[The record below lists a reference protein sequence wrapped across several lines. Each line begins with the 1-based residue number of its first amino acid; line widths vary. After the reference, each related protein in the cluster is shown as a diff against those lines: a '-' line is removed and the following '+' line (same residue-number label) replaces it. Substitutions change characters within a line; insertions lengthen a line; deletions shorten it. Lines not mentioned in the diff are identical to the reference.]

1 VVKTIAASEFRPSD
15 QTRERH
21 APADS
26 DYGDGGRSSLR
37 GHASPVAGCADG
49 HRSGA
54 PAPARSS
61 GERAASAERVFHQDL
76 TRTVQVDAAGHIT
89 YPLIGQVAA
98 AARTARDLEA
108 TIAAKLGERYLQSPQ
123 VMVLVKAAPGQKF
136 TVEGAVASPGIYD
149 INGRMTLLQAIATA
163 KGLETAANPRNVV
176 VFRLIEGRRMA
187 GLADLSEIRSGKL
200 NDPQIYAGDVI
211 VVESSRTKALL
222 RTMLGTVPLFNLLL
236 L

>member
-1 VVKTIAASEFRPSD
+1 MPRLIVIMATAAAALCAATPALS
-15 QTRERH
+15 QA
-21 APADS
+21 APTAI
-26 DYGDGGRSSLR
+26 GQ
-37 GHASPVAGCADG
+37 
-49 HRSGA
+49 A
-54 PAPARSS
+54 PLPPPDP
-61 GERAASAERVFHQDL
+61 AASARLPQSEYFISPYDTLEITVFGVEDL